1 MKKKFFAIY
10 ALIGAMAASPI
21 FTSCVD
27 SEETPSVEA
36 LRKAK
41 AEELK
46 AIADLNNAQAASK
59 TAMAAADAALLNAQA
74 EAIKAAKK
82 LTEAQTAWYETQ
94 NESERAALEVTIKQA
109 EADLARIQGE
119 IDAQAIAIQAALMN
133 AQKQLLQAM
142 QDLEDATKD
151 YDAYEKAKLETLAQ
165 NYADAVSSLQTQQQQ
180 LILAKTQL
188 AKLEAGLVDA
198 ETALE
203 ITIAQNNKEIEL
215 NNIQIEAYKK
225 FADYTENT
233 DELYKQYLEL
243 SKVSSQ
249 ANNELMVYW
258 DAYDQVNNRQIDVQ
272 PIYDARDEIYED
284 EFYRFAYN
292 ECIYFEDEDGT
303 TTPYNVGS
311 IAQYFNLCLENE
323 QNTHKYGEEFYTER
337 YIGETRTYEYEMT
350 TDIRKIEIEYENST
364 SWRKSNIK
372 NWNEDIKAKETE
384 LATAVAATTAAKKAW
399 DEAAEADKAAK
410 KQAYEDALDAEL
422 VLKQVIENLQSNVEY
437 YTKRIAAYDKAL
449 DMAKNADK
457 YFEAFQAK
465 VKAYNDANVAV
476 YAELLAAWDKWQESQ
491 DVYFAAAAEASAAS
505 QAYSKPNAIN
515 NSIKSLESSNESLQA
530 EIEEAK
536 KLLTQYNGYEMP
548 FEVAIEFQKA
558 IVAAREAVVAA
569 YEVKVNEAKE
579 ALDAAMPAEE
589 EETPAE

>member
-133 AQKQLLQAM
+133 AQKQLLQAK

-165 NYADAVSSLQTQQQQ
+165 NYADAVSSLQTQQKQ

-258 DAYDQVNNRQIDVQ
+258 DAYYQVLPQVDEQ
-272 PIYDARDEIYED
+272 PIYDARDEIYKD
-284 EFYRFAYN
+284 EFYRFANN
-292 ECIYFEDEDGT
+292 ERIYFEDEDGT
-303 TTPYNVGS
+303 TTSYYVGS
-311 IAQYFNLCLENE
+311 IAQYFNLSLENE
-323 QNTHKYGEEFYTER
+323 SNTHKYGEEPYSER

-364 SWRKSNIK
+364 SWMKSNIK
-372 NWNEDIKAKETE
+372 NWNENIKTKETE

-422 VLKQVIENLQSNVEY
+422 VLKQEIENLQSNVEY

-491 DVYFAAAAEASAAS
+491 DVYFAAAVEASAAS
-505 QAYSKPNAIN
+505 QAYSNPNAIN

-536 KLLTQYNGYEMP
+536 KLLTQYDNIDMP
-548 FEVAIEFQKA
+548 YEVAIEFQKA

>member
-94 NESERAALEVTIKQA
+94 NETERAALEVTIKQA

-133 AQKQLLQAM
+133 AQEQLLQAK

-165 NYADAVSSLQTQQQQ
+165 NYADAVLSLQTQQKQ

-203 ITIAQNNKEIEL
+203 ITIAQNNKKIEL

-249 ANNELMVYW
+249 ASNELMVYW
-258 DAYDQVNNRQIDVQ
+258 DAYNQVNSQIDVQ
-272 PIYDARDEIYED
+272 PINDARDEIYKD
-284 EFYRFAYN
+284 EFYRFANN

-311 IAQYFNLCLENE
+311 IAQYFNLSLENE
-323 QNTHKYGEEFYTER
+323 QNTHKYDEEFYTER

-422 VLKQVIENLQSNVEY
+422 VLKQEIENLQSNVEY

-491 DVYFAAAAEASAAS
+491 DVYSAASAEVSAAS
-505 QAYSKPNAIN
+505 QAYSKPNDIN

-536 KLLTQYNGYEMP
+536 KLLTQYDNIDMP
-548 FEVAIEFQKA
+548 FEIAIEFQKA
-558 IVAAREAVVAA
+558 RVAAREAIVAA
-569 YEVKVNEAKE
+569 WEIKVKEAKE

>member
-311 IAQYFNLCLENE
+311 IAQYFNLSLENE

-476 YAELLAAWDKWQESQ
+476 YAELLAAWDKWQESK
-491 DVYFAAAAEASAAS
+491 DVYNAASAEADAAW
-505 QAYSKPNAIN
+505 QAYSKPNDIN

-530 EIEEAK
+530 QIDEAK
-536 KLLTQYNGYEMP
+536 KLLTQYVNIDMP
-548 FEVAIEFQKA
+548 YEVAIEFQKA
-558 IVAAREAVVAA
+558 IVAAREAIVAA
-569 YEVKVNEAKE
+569 WEIKVKDAKE

>member
-311 IAQYFNLCLENE
+311 IAQYFNLSLENE

>member
-10 ALIGAMAASPI
+10 ALMGAMAVSPI

-36 LRKAK
+36 LRNAK

-46 AIADLNNAQAASK
+46 AIADLNNAQAASEI
-59 TAMAAADAALLNAQA
+59 ALAAADAALTNAKA
-74 EAIKAAKK
+74 EAQKAQNK
-82 LTEAQTAWYETQ
+82 LTEARIAWYETQ
-94 NESERAALEVTIKQA
+94 NETERAALEVTIKQA

-119 IDAQAIAIQAALMN
+119 IDAQAFAIQAALMN
-133 AQKQLLQAM
+133 AQEQLLQAK
-142 QDLEDATKD
+142 QALEDATKD
-151 YDAYEKAKLETLAQ
+151 YDAYEKAKLDTLAH
-165 NYADAVSSLQTQQQQ
+165 NYADAVSNLQTQQQQ

-243 SKVSSQ
+243 SKVSIQ
-249 ANNELMVYW
+249 ARNEQKVYW
-258 DAYDQVNNRQIDVQ
+258 DAYNQVQIDDQ
-272 PIYDARDEIYED
+272 PIYDARDEFLKD
-284 EFYRFAYN
+284 EFYRFAWNYK
-292 ECIYFEDEDGT
+292 IYIENEDGSESS
-303 TTPYNVGS
+303 YYVS
-311 IAQYFNLCLENE
+311 DIARYFNLRPNVE
-323 QNTHKYGEEFYTER
+323 QNTHKYGEEPYTDR
-337 YIGETRTYEYEMT
+337 SIGETRTYEYEMT

-364 SWRKSNIK
+364 SRMKSNIK
-372 NWNEDIKAKETE
+372 NWNENIKTKETE

-422 VLKQVIENLQSNVEY
+422 VLKQDIEDLQSKVED

-491 DVYFAAAAEASAAS
+491 DVYNAASAEADAAW
-505 QAYSKPNAIN
+505 QAYSKPNDIN

-530 EIEEAK
+530 QIDEAK
-536 KLLTQYNGYEMP
+536 KLLTQYDNIDMP
-548 FEVAIEFQKA
+548 YEVAIEFQKA
-558 IVAAREAVVAA
+558 IVAAREAIVAA
-569 YEVKVNEAKE
+569 WEIKVKDAKE